1 MAAGRWVRHER
12 HEAPPR
18 RPGPH
23 QRRRPRPDPLA
34 AHADT
39 KGPTIEGQPV
49 TKRITDIAN
58 HPGQAVDDTKTA
70 LAVTASAA
78 GSATHAT
85 DTSLAGAGNAIDGLP
100 KAPSVR

>member
-1 MAAGRWVRHER
+1 MNVMKRRLAALVLTSG
-12 HEAPPR
+12 AAFALS
-18 RPGPH
+18 
-23 QRRRPRPDPLA
+23 PLA

-49 TKRITDIAN
+49 TKRITEIAN

-70 LAVTASAA
+70 LAVTTSAA

-85 DTSLAGAGNAIDGLP
+85 DTSLAGAGNAFDGLP
-100 KAPSVR
+100 KTPSVR

>member
-1 MAAGRWVRHER
+1 MNPMKRRLAALVLTSG
-12 HEAPPR
+12 AALALS
-18 RPGPH
+18 
-23 QRRRPRPDPLA
+23 PLAA

-58 HPGQAVDDTKTA
+58 HPGQAVEDTKTA
-70 LAVTASAA
+70 LAVTTSAA
-78 GSATHAT
+78 GTATHAT
-85 DTSLAGAGNAIDGLP
+85 DSSLAGAGNAIDGLP